1 MLLRP
6 DYRDIFPKLDLHG
19 GYIGDGY
26 PLCSSLPARL
36 FLRPGARYTY
46 LGPTLTTDMTRS
58 FEGEGLPLL
67 DASSSLFSELCWGN
81 SGGVGR
87 CTLRSEVTLTAE
99 LACSGVECEVD
110 LTTVR
115 LLKLVNGNRTAFFEW
130 LRPACVEMAVYSDAK
145 RISMSNDEDR
155 DMCADPRT
163 PAAGARL
170 AAGLKM
176 AGPPRGSWPCLKPRA
191 ARMNA
196 GHF

>member
-1 MLLRP
+1 M
-6 DYRDIFPKLDLHG
+6 
-19 GYIGDGY
+19 
-26 PLCSSLPARL
+26 
-36 FLRPGARYTY
+36 
-46 LGPTLTTDMTRS
+46 
-58 FEGEGLPLL
+58 
-67 DASSSLFSELCWGN
+67 
-81 SGGVGR
+81 
-87 CTLRSEVTLTAE
+87 
-99 LACSGVECEVD
+99 
-110 LTTVR
+110 R

-145 RISMSNDEDR
+145 RISMPNDEDR